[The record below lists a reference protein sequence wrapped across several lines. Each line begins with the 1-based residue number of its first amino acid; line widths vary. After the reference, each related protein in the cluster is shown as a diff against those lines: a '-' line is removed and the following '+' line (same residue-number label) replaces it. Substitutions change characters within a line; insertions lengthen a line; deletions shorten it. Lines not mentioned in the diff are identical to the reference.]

1 MNLSTEKPNLDRVII
16 VGSYLKS
23 HVKDEFEGLLDETKL
38 LAKTANL
45 IVEEVFTQGL
55 AKSKSNTYIGK
66 GKLAEITTYCK
77 NHNIFTLLFVD
88 NLTPAQAKYISKATE
103 ANVVD
108 RTELILSIFAKHAQ
122 TSMAKIQVELAQ
134 LEYSYSKLKNL
145 WQHFSRIVGGVGTK
159 GPGETQLEID
169 RRLVQ
174 KRISFLKTKII
185 KLKNLTHEQ
194 RKNREGFFKV
204 TLVGYT
210 NAGKSTLFNTL
221 TKSDIYVADKLFA
234 TLDSKSKLLYNEA
247 GQVIITDTIGFIK
260 NLPTILIS
268 SFYSTLT
275 DVVDADLL
283 LHVVDASAPGMED
296 RIEEVNKVIKD
307 IKAENIPVLM
317 IFNKMDRV
325 KGLASKFLLKN
336 TRLTYKKS
344 LFISAS
350 EKTNIDAINL
360 EIERI
365 LLHKDKEKKIEIP
378 LELKSLISFLDKKY
392 SSAKKLYLKENMSY
406 EYAFNISDSEFLEIK
421 KQVDKYHEL
430 QFINS

>member
-1 MNLSTEKPNLDRVII
+1 MNLSTEKPNPDRVII
-16 VGSYLKS
+16 VGSYQKNQ
-23 HVKDEFEGLLDETKL
+23 VKAEFDELLEETIL
-38 LAKTANL
+38 LAQTANL

-55 AKSKSNTYIGK
+55 AKYKSDTYIGK

-77 NHNIFTLLFVD
+77 NSNIFTLIFVD

-122 TSMAKIQVELAQ
+122 TSIAMIQVELAQ

-159 GPGETQLEID
+159 GPGESQLEID
-169 RRLVQ
+169 RRLVR
-174 KRISFLKTKII
+174 KRISFLKNKAE
-185 KLKNLTHEQ
+185 KLKSLTHEQ

-247 GQVIITDTIGFIK
+247 GKVIITDTIGFIR

-283 LHVVDASAPGMED
+283 LHVVDASAPGMER

-307 IKAENIPVLM
+307 INADDVPVLM
-317 IFNKMDRV
+317 VFNKMDTI

-336 TRLTYKKS
+336 IRLTYVNS
-344 LFISAS
+344 VFISAL
-350 EKTNIDAINL
+350 EKSNIKAINP
-360 EIERI
+360 EIQRI
-365 LLHKDKEKKIEIP
+365 LLHNEKEKKIEIP
-378 LELKSLISFLDKKY
+378 IELKSLISFLDKKY
-392 SSAKKLYLKENMSY
+392 SSNKKLYLKENMSY
-406 EYAFNISDSEFLEIK
+406 EYTFNMSDSEFLEIK

>member
-16 VGSYLKS
+16 VGSYQKN
-23 HVKDEFEGLLDETKL
+23 HIKAEFDELLEETIL
-38 LAKTANL
+38 LAQTANL

-55 AKSKSNTYIGK
+55 AKYKSDTYIGK
-66 GKLAEITTYCK
+66 GKLAEITAYCK
-77 NHNIFTLLFVD
+77 NSNIFTLIFVD

-122 TSMAKIQVELAQ
+122 TSIAMIQVELAQ

-159 GPGETQLEID
+159 GPGESQLEID
-169 RRLVQ
+169 RRLVR
-174 KRISFLKTKII
+174 KRISFLKNKVE
-185 KLKNLTHEQ
+185 KLKSLTHEQ

-247 GQVIITDTIGFIK
+247 GKVIITDTIGFIR

-283 LHVVDASAPGMED
+283 LHVVDASAPGMER

-307 IKAENIPVLM
+307 INADDIPILM
-317 IFNKMDRV
+317 VFNKMDTI

-336 TRLTYKKS
+336 IRLTYANS
-344 LFISAS
+344 LFISAL
-350 EKTNIDAINL
+350 EKRNTDAINL
-360 EIERI
+360 EIQRI
-365 LLHKDKEKKIEIP
+365 LLHNEKEKKIEIP
-378 LELKSLISFLDKKY
+378 VELKSLISFLDKKY
-392 SSAKKLYLKENMSY
+392 SSDKKLYLKENMSY
-406 EYAFNISDSEFLEIK
+406 EYTFNMSDSEFLEIK

>member
-1 MNLSTEKPNLDRVII
+1 MNLSTEKPNPDRVII
-16 VGSYLKS
+16 VGSYQKNQ
-23 HVKDEFEGLLDETKL
+23 VKAEFDELLEETIL
-38 LAKTANL
+38 LAQTANL

-55 AKSKSNTYIGK
+55 AKYKSDTYIGK
-66 GKLAEITTYCK
+66 GKLAEITAYCK
-77 NHNIFTLLFVD
+77 NSNIFTLIFVD

-122 TSMAKIQVELAQ
+122 TSIAMIQVELAQ

-159 GPGETQLEID
+159 GPGESQLEID
-169 RRLVQ
+169 RRLVR
-174 KRISFLKTKII
+174 KRISFLKNKAE
-185 KLKNLTHEQ
+185 KLKSLTHEQ

-247 GQVIITDTIGFIK
+247 GKVIITDTIGFIR

-283 LHVVDASAPGMED
+283 LHVVDASAPGMER

-307 IKAENIPVLM
+307 INADDVPVLM
-317 IFNKMDRV
+317 VFNKMDTI

-336 TRLTYKKS
+336 IRLTYVNS
-344 LFISAS
+344 VFISAL
-350 EKTNIDAINL
+350 EKSNIKAINP
-360 EIERI
+360 EIQRI
-365 LLHKDKEKKIEIP
+365 LLHNEKEKKIEIP
-378 LELKSLISFLDKKY
+378 IELKSLISFLDKKY
-392 SSAKKLYLKENMSY
+392 TSNKKLYLKENMSY
-406 EYAFNISDSEFLEIK
+406 EYTFNMSDSEFLEIK

>member
-1 MNLSTEKPNLDRVII
+1 MNLSTEKPNPDRVII
-16 VGSYLKS
+16 VGSYQKNQ
-23 HVKDEFEGLLDETKL
+23 VKAEFDELLEETIL
-38 LAKTANL
+38 LAQTANL

-55 AKSKSNTYIGK
+55 AKYKSDTYIGK

-77 NHNIFTLLFVD
+77 NSNIFTLIFVD

-122 TSMAKIQVELAQ
+122 TSIAMIQVELAQ

-159 GPGETQLEID
+159 GPGESQLEID
-169 RRLVQ
+169 RRLVR
-174 KRISFLKTKII
+174 KRISFLKNKAE
-185 KLKNLTHEQ
+185 KLKSLTHEQ

-247 GQVIITDTIGFIK
+247 GKVIITDTIGFIR

-283 LHVVDASAPGMED
+283 LHVVDASAPGMER

-307 IKAENIPVLM
+307 INADDVPVLM
-317 IFNKMDRV
+317 VFNKMDTI

-336 TRLTYKKS
+336 IRLTYVNS
-344 LFISAS
+344 VFISAL
-350 EKTNIDAINL
+350 EKSNIKAINP
-360 EIERI
+360 EIQRI
-365 LLHKDKEKKIEIP
+365 LLHNEKEKKIEIP
-378 LELKSLISFLDKKY
+378 IELKSLISFLDKKY
-392 SSAKKLYLKENMSY
+392 TSNKKLYLKENMSY
-406 EYAFNISDSEFLEIK
+406 EYTFNMSDSEFLEIK